1 MTELLGDV
9 PIYPRSKYVHDLRS
23 SLTDE
28 MLAPARSRLLLL
40 PLYVALIAFATIV
53 IARHWVP
60 WPIVPAISV
69 AIGICFALLTFVG
82 HEALHGGMTTN
93 KRIQH
98 VVGLFAFMP
107 FLIAPKLWTIWHN
120 TEHHG
125 NTNLPDDPDCYP
137 TLEDYRTS
145 ATKRFSV
152 DAFSLGG
159 ERWRGGLSLI
169 LGFTV
174 QSANQLLSAP
184 FLSRT
189 QRRIAYVEAGF
200 GVAVWA
206 TVAILVGSLAFL
218 FVYVIPLLVA
228 NVCVMAF
235 ILTNHSLS
243 PRLETNDPL
252 VNSLT
257 VTTSRFVQWITL
269 GFGFHVEH
277 HLFPSMSSR
286 AAPAVC
292 ALVLER
298 WPERYQ
304 SMSLGAALLALH
316 RTARVYKDASTLVD
330 PTTGA
335 EFSTLLPALAGE
347 LAKPR
352 QLAQPH
358 KLVVGDQ
365 RVRIGT

>member
-1 MTELLGDV
+1 MATTEMLGDV
-9 PIYPRSKYVHDLRS
+9 PIYPRSMYVQELRRS
-23 SLTDE
+23 ITDE
-28 MLAPARSRLLLL
+28 MMAPARSRLALL
-40 PLYVALIAFATIV
+40 PFYVGLIAFATVV

-60 WPIVPAISV
+60 WPIVPAISI

-82 HEALHGGMTTN
+82 HEVLHGGMTTN

-98 VVGLFAFMP
+98 VVGLIAFMP
-107 FLIAPKLWTIWHN
+107 FLIAPKLWTTWHN

-137 TLEDYRTS
+137 TLEGYRTS

-174 QSANQLLSAP
+174 QSVNQLTSAP

-189 QRRIAYVEAGF
+189 QRRIAYAEAGL
-200 GVAVWA
+200 GLAVWA
-206 TVAILVGSLAFL
+206 TVAILVGLVPFL
-218 FVYVIPLLVA
+218 FVYVLPLLVA

-252 VNSLT
+252 VSGLT

-277 HLFPSMSSR
+277 HLFPAMSSR
-286 AAPAVC
+286 GAPAVR
-292 ALVLER
+292 ALVRER

-316 RTARVYKDASTLVD
+316 RTARVYKGATTLVD
-330 PTTGA
+330 PSTGA
-335 EFSTLLPALAGE
+335 EFSTLLPGTEYMAATKPTVAPTAATLLPSSLA
-347 LAKPR
+347 R
-352 QLAQPH
+352 
-358 KLVVGDQ
+358 
-365 RVRIGT
+365 